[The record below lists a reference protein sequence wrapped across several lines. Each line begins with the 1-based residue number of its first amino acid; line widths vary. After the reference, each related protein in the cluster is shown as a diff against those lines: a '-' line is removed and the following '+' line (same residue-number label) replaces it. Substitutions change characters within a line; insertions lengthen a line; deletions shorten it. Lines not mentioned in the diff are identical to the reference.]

1 MISVEAKN
9 IDKIYKIYPSP
20 VQRLKEILMG
30 KPYHVP
36 FAALSDI
43 SFSVPTGE
51 TLGIIGENGAGK
63 STLLKIL
70 AKTLKPTSGHVHIQG
85 KVAALLDLGA
95 GFNPELSGEENIYLN
110 AFLIGLT
117 KKDIDRRKDEIIAF
131 SEIEDFIKRPVKTY
145 SSGMYLRLAFS
156 IAACVDPDILIIDEA
171 LSVGDQHFQKK
182 CIDRMME
189 FKKAKKTILFCS
201 HSLYRIQ
208 ELCDRTMWLN
218 AGKIMALGDNG
229 QVIKAYDDFIR
240 EKDAK
245 LKHTDKL
252 PESVGSTEESKNVW
266 IDNLVI
272 TDIREEKNRY
282 FKAGDDL
289 CLKIFIRTHDP
300 SYTCKGHIAVAI
312 YRNDE
317 LHLFN
322 TTSKIEGFSP
332 ITFHDDKEI
341 SVKFKSIPLLFG
353 QYYFVVLIGDE
364 HALHPYDFK
373 CSQIFHIKKEHKEFG
388 ILDIDHEWRI
398 PE

>member
-1 MISVEAKN
+1 MISVEARN
-9 IDKIYKIYPSP
+9 ISKIYKIYPSP
-20 VQRLKEILMG
+20 LDRLKEILMSRV
-30 KPYHVP
+30 YHAP
-36 FAALSDI
+36 FAALSEI
-43 SFSVPTGE
+43 SFTVPEGE

-70 AKTLKPTSGHVHIQG
+70 ARTLKPSSGDVHIRG

-110 AFLIGLT
+110 AYLIGLS
-117 KKDIDRRKDEIIAF
+117 RKEVDLRKEEIIAF

-189 FKKAKKTILFCS
+189 FQKTGKTILFCS

-208 ELCDRTMWLN
+208 ELCDRTMWLDR
-218 AGKIMALGDNG
+218 GKIMALGDNG
-229 QVIKAYDDFIR
+229 PVIKAYDDFVR
-240 EKDAK
+240 EKDSRFKSSEIPA
-245 LKHTDKL
+245 
-252 PESVGSTEESKNVW
+252 ESAADASEPKNVW
-266 IDNLVI
+266 IDRIVI
-272 TDIREEKNRY
+272 TGKRGEEQQY
-282 FKAGDDL
+282 FRAGDDVRVNITL
-289 CLKIFIRTHDP
+289 RTRE
-300 SYTCKGHIAVAI
+300 SAFTCKGHMALAI

-322 TTSKIEGFSP
+322 TTSKLEGLSS
-332 ITFHDDKEI
+332 ITFRDNKEI
-341 SVKFKSIPLLFG
+341 SITFRSLPLLFG
-353 QYYFVVLIGDE
+353 QYHFVVMIGDE
-364 HALHPYDFK
+364 RALLRYDSK
-373 CSQIFHIKKEHKEFG
+373 CSQVFHIKKEHKEFG
-388 ILDIDHEWRI
+388 ILDIDHEWTF